1 MTSIINFIPIS
12 GSLNNSPPCYLL
24 KIDEFC
30 FLLDCGLDENCDL
43 CYINNLS
50 PYIPNIDAVLLSHP
64 DTFHLGALPYLFG
77 KCSLSCDVY
86 ATTPV
91 YQMGQMFAYD
101 LYQSHQNYENFD
113 LFCLDDVD
121 LAFEKVIQV
130 KYNQTI
136 ALKDKGQGITLTP
149 LPAGHMIGGTI
160 WKIVKDGEE
169 DIVYASDI
177 NHKKERHLNGCAL
190 DRISR
195 PSMLI
200 IDCSNINYVPERRK
214 KRDSQLFGSIVET
227 LRNFGS
233 VLIGTDTAGRI
244 LELSH
249 MLDQFWRSEPGLQ
262 AYSIVL
268 LNNFSYNVFEFA
280 KSLVEWMSDKLMRGF
295 EGQRNNPFAFKH
307 IQLCHNLIELK
318 RVNEPMVVLASQ
330 PDFEC
335 VSLIVFNK
343 LNHNETFCLDLER
356 KSRLELFGEE
366 LEQYQEQKR
375 EEEARKEQEK
385 LLEGEMKKK
394 IKEEEEES
402 EESDDDEFYFIS
414 NEINNERN
422 TNKFDEKNVRSSL
435 KKQSIN
441 RHDLMLSSRYNDGR
455 VKGGGFFKNAKKSYP
470 MYPDCERK
478 IRWDEYGE
486 IIDPDDFSI
495 FDSSRIFMED
505 KENIVNNDEQMID
518 VNEQNGKIN
527 SNLTK
532 SITVEPAVP
541 TKCVTSIERVSVE
554 ARIEF
559 IDFEGR
565 SDGESI
571 KKLIKMIRP
580 HRCILIRT
588 NDLESAESFVN
599 YCRTNDCVTSG
610 KIFVPKILELIDA
623 TTERHIYQVR
633 LKDALVSS
641 LRFSSYKDGAE
652 LAWVEGEIEMNL
664 SESILPQHE
673 EIAST
678 AMATIAENENENAM
692 ENVKNIEP
700 KEDQKQSNRSSI
712 PILKQLQ
719 FSKITPHQTIFVNEL
734 KLSDFK
740 QILMK
745 HGIQAEFSGGVLLCK
760 GQVEVKRTESGR
772 IQLEGTVSDDYFKV
786 RKLLYEQYAIL

>member
-149 LPAGHMIGGTI
+149 LPAGHMIG
-160 WKIVKDGEE
+160 
-169 DIVYASDI
+169 
-177 NHKKERHLNGCAL
+177 ERHLNGCAL

-268 LNNFSYNVFEFA
+268 LIILAINVFEFA

-335 VSLIVFNK
+335 GFTREIFSHSHKTQKNRIILTQRSFRGSLADCLQQ
-343 LNHNETFCLDLER
+343 LNHKRDLLFWIWNENLGWSCLA
-356 KSRLELFGEE
+356 KSLNSIKNKNAK
-366 LEQYQEQKR
+366 KR
-375 EEEARKEQEK
+375 REK
-385 LLEGEMKKK
+385 SK
-394 IKEEEEES
+394 
-402 EESDDDEFYFIS
+402 
-414 NEINNERN
+414 RN
-422 TNKFDEKNVRSSL
+422 FL

-470 MYPDCERK
+470 MYPDCEHK
-478 IRWDEYGE
+478 
-486 IIDPDDFSI
+486 DPDDFSI

-599 YCRTNDCVTSG
+599 YCRTND
-610 KIFVPKILELIDA
+610 F
-623 TTERHIYQVR
+623 R